1 MDVKLYVYDLS
12 KGLARM
18 YSLALTGT
26 QMDAIYHTSI
36 VLDGT
41 EYYFGQGIQTAF
53 PGSTHH
59 GHPMEVIHLGTT
71 ELPKDVIEEYIQSLE
86 EIYSPESYDLFLHNC
101 NNFTQDLSMFLLGKN
116 IPDHIRNL
124 PQTFLNTPFGQ
135 MMKPQIDNALRGVTQ
150 GTGTRGVPQ
159 LPSAPARAPAPVPAS
174 GTTAVAALPR
184 VTVQM
189 ANNVQQLDTYLNTAS
204 QTGKGAVIFFT
215 SATCPP
221 CKILYPTYD
230 ELAEEA
236 GDHTVLVK
244 VDISVALDVGMK
256 YGVRATPT
264 FMTFLR
270 GEKVDEWS
278 GANPGM
284 LQGNV
289 RLLMQMVQ
297 QEQLAKA
304 HPHRRLDLPSLQRKI
319 DNYVLYKKVPPLD
332 KVRQKLSP
340 YDSGPVVSSIIDF
353 LQARNNAATAPADTP
368 IPTNLAQI
376 ATYLQATAPHLPR
389 ENRFAL
395 VDLARLLFLD
405 PRVSGYFA
413 ERDSPSHATLSSLF
427 SLASPVS
434 PTDPSPSPCTCTSIS
449 TSPGSQ
455 SAPAASALAP
465 APYNLRM
472 TLLQLACNL
481 FTTPLYTT
489 HLSTDRALR
498 DTIVRLA
505 TSALLSEDIITD
517 ANGTKT
523 KIPAN
528 LRVVAAS
535 CIYNLAALNHNVRLR
550 LVDHDPR
557 SGPGFKDEV
566 KSKFETKSGERR
578 HAETEPEPG
587 AEADREP
594 LSEEEQVE
602 IAAAVIEALDKENE
616 SSETVRGLVLALALL
631 VYEADVEGSVVDV
644 CRAMGVEEILRV
656 KGGIFREGREVIS
669 EVGCLF
675 K

>member
-1 MDVKLYVYDLS
+1 
-12 KGLARM
+12 
-18 YSLALTGT
+18 
-26 QMDAIYHTSI
+26 
-36 VLDGT
+36 
-41 EYYFGQGIQTAF
+41 
-53 PGSTHH
+53 
-59 GHPMEVIHLGTT
+59 
-71 ELPKDVIEEYIQSLE
+71 
-86 EIYSPESYDLFLHNC
+86 
-101 NNFTQDLSMFLLGKN
+101 MFLLGKN
-116 IPDHIRNL
+116 IPEHIRNL

-135 MMKPQIDNALRGVTQ
+135 MMKPQIENALRGVTQ
-150 GTGTRGVPQ
+150 GTGTPGVPQ
-159 LPSAPARAPAPVPAS
+159 PPSAPARARAPTPAAPVPAA
-174 GTTAVAALPR
+174 TALPR
-184 VTVQM
+184 GTVQM

-204 QTGKGAVIFFT
+204 QTGNGAVIFFT

-236 GDHTVLVK
+236 GDHAVLVK

-264 FMTFLR
+264 FMAFLR

-284 LQGNV
+284 LRGNV
-289 RLLMQMVQ
+289 RLLVQMVQ
-297 QEQLAKA
+297 QEQLANA
-304 HPHRRLDLPSLQRKI
+304 HPHRRLDLPTLQKQI
-319 DNYVLYKKVPPLD
+319 ENYVLYKKVPPLD

-340 YDSGPVVSSIIDF
+340 HDSGPVVSSIIDF
-353 LQARNNAATAPADTP
+353 LQARNNATTAPADIP
-368 IPTNLAQI
+368 IPTNLPEI
-376 ATYLQATAPHLPR
+376 ATFLQTTAPHLPR
-389 ENRFAL
+389 ENRFVL

-413 ERDSPSHATLSSLF
+413 ERDSPAHATLSSLF

-434 PTDPSPSPCTCTSIS
+434 PTDQSESTSTS

-455 SAPAASALAP
+455 SAPAASAPASTP

-481 FTTPLYTT
+481 FITPLYTT
-489 HLSTDRALR
+489 HLATDRALR
-498 DTIVRLA
+498 DTITHLA
-505 TSALLSEDIITD
+505 TSALLSENLTTD
-517 ANGTKT
+517 ANGNKT

-535 CIYNLAALNHNVRLR
+535 CIYNLTALNHNARLWP
-550 LVDHDPR
+550 VDHDHDPR
-557 SGPGFKDEV
+557 SGPGSTPAPEPGFRDES
-566 KSKFETKSGERR
+566 KSKSETKSGEQR
-578 HAETEPEPG
+578 HAETEPG
-587 AEADREP
+587 AEADRRELEVGLEP

-602 IAAAVIEALDKENE
+602 IAAAVIEALDKEIE
-616 SSETVRGLVLALALL
+616 SGETVRGLVFALGLL
-631 VYEADVEGSVVDV
+631 VYGADVEGSVVDV
-644 CRAMGVEEILRV
+644 CRAMGVEGILRV
-656 KGGIFREGREVIS
+656 KGGMFREGREVIA

>member
-1 MDVKLYVYDLS
+1 
-12 KGLARM
+12 
-18 YSLALTGT
+18 
-26 QMDAIYHTSI
+26 
-36 VLDGT
+36 
-41 EYYFGQGIQTAF
+41 
-53 PGSTHH
+53 
-59 GHPMEVIHLGTT
+59 
-71 ELPKDVIEEYIQSLE
+71 
-86 EIYSPESYDLFLHNC
+86 
-101 NNFTQDLSMFLLGKN
+101 
-116 IPDHIRNL
+116 
-124 PQTFLNTPFGQ
+124 
-135 MMKPQIDNALRGVTQ
+135 MKPQIENALRGVTQ
-150 GTGTRGVPQ
+150 GTGTPGVPHP
-159 LPSAPARAPAPVPAS
+159 PSAPARAPAPAAPVP
-174 GTTAVAALPR
+174 TAAALPR
-184 VTVQM
+184 GTVQM

-236 GDHTVLVK
+236 EYHAVLVK

-256 YGVRATPT
+256 YRVRATPT
-264 FMTFLR
+264 FITFLR

-284 LQGNV
+284 LRGNV

-297 QEQLAKA
+297 QEQLANA
-304 HPHRRLDLPSLQRKI
+304 HPHRRLDLPTLQKKI
-319 DNYVLYKKVPPLD
+319 ENYVLYKKSPPLD
-332 KVRQKLSP
+332 KVRQRLSP
-340 YDSGPVVSSIIDF
+340 HDSGPVVSSIIDF
-353 LQARNNAATAPADTP
+353 LKTRNNATTAPADIP
-368 IPTNLAQI
+368 IPTNLPEI
-376 ATYLQATAPHLPR
+376 ATYLQTTAPHLPC

-413 ERDSPSHATLSSLF
+413 ERDSPAHATLSSLF
-427 SLASPVS
+427 SLASPIS
-434 PTDPSPSPCTCTSIS
+434 PTDPSTSVS
-449 TSPGSQ
+449 TSPGSR
-455 SAPAASALAP
+455 SAPAASASASTP

-489 HLSTDRALR
+489 HLTTDRALR
-498 DTIVRLA
+498 DTITHLA
-505 TSALLSEDIITD
+505 TSALLSEDLITD
-517 ANGTKT
+517 TNGNKT

-535 CIYNLAALNHNVRLR
+535 CIYNLTALNHNTRLR

-557 SGPGFKDEV
+557 SGLGSTPAPEPGFRDES
-566 KSKFETKSGERR
+566 KSKSETKSGEQR
-578 HAETEPEPG
+578 HAETEPG
-587 AEADREP
+587 AEADRRELGVGLEP

-602 IAAAVIEALDKENE
+602 IAAAVIEALDKEAE
-616 SSETVRGLVLALALL
+616 SAETVRGLVLALGLL
-631 VYEADVEGSVVDV
+631 VYGADVEGSVVDV
-644 CRAMGVEEILRV
+644 CQAMGVEGILRA
-656 KGGIFREGREVIS
+656 KGGGMFREGREVIA

>member
-1 MDVKLYVYDLS
+1 
-12 KGLARM
+12 
-18 YSLALTGT
+18 
-26 QMDAIYHTSI
+26 
-36 VLDGT
+36 
-41 EYYFGQGIQTAF
+41 
-53 PGSTHH
+53 
-59 GHPMEVIHLGTT
+59 
-71 ELPKDVIEEYIQSLE
+71 
-86 EIYSPESYDLFLHNC
+86 
-101 NNFTQDLSMFLLGKN
+101 MFLLGKN

-135 MMKPQIDNALRGVTQ
+135 MMKPQIENALRGVTQ
-150 GTGTRGVPQ
+150 GTGTPGVPQ
-159 LPSAPARAPAPVPAS
+159 PPSAPVRAPAPAASVPAS
-174 GTTAVAALPR
+174 GAAAAAAVPHG
-184 VTVQM
+184 TVQM
-189 ANNVQQLDTYLNTAS
+189 ANNVQQLDTYLNTAL

-221 CKILYPTYD
+221 CKILYPMYD

-236 GDHTVLVK
+236 GDQAVLVK
-244 VDISVALDVGMK
+244 VDVSTTLDVGMK
-256 YGVRATPT
+256 YGVRATPA

-284 LQGNV
+284 LRGNV
-289 RLLMQMVQ
+289 RLLLQMVQ
-297 QEQLAKA
+297 QEQLANA
-304 HPHRRLDLPSLQRKI
+304 HPHRRLDLPSLQKKI

-340 YDSGPVVSSIIDF
+340 HDFGSVVSSIIDF
-353 LQARNNAATAPADTP
+353 LQSRNNATTAPADIP
-368 IPTNLAQI
+368 IPTNLPQI
-376 ATYLQATAPHLPR
+376 ATYLQTTAPHLPR
-389 ENRFAL
+389 ENCFAL

-413 ERDSPSHATLSSLF
+413 ERDSPAHATLSSLF

-434 PTDPSPSPCTCTSIS
+434 PTDPSPSTSAS
-449 TSPGSQ
+449 TFPGSQ
-455 SAPAASALAP
+455 SAPAASAPAP

-489 HLSTDRALR
+489 HLSTDRSLR
-498 DTIVRLA
+498 DIILRLA
-505 TSALLSEDIITD
+505 TSALLSEDLITD

-535 CIYNLAALNHNVRLR
+535 CIYNFAVLNHNAR

-557 SGPGFKDEV
+557 SGPGGSSPGPVPGFRDGS
-566 KSKFETKSGERR
+566 KSKSETESGERR
-578 HAETEPEPG
+578 YAETEPG

-602 IAAAVIEALDKENE
+602 IAAAVIEALDKEGE
-616 SSETVRGLVLALALL
+616 SGETVRGLVLALGLL
-631 VYEADVEGSVVDV
+631 VYEADVEGGVVDI
-644 CRAMGVEEILRV
+644 CRAMGVEGILRV
-656 KGGIFREGREVIS
+656 KGGMFREGREVIA
-669 EVGCLF
+669 EVECLF

>member
-1 MDVKLYVYDLS
+1 
-12 KGLARM
+12 
-18 YSLALTGT
+18 
-26 QMDAIYHTSI
+26 
-36 VLDGT
+36 
-41 EYYFGQGIQTAF
+41 
-53 PGSTHH
+53 
-59 GHPMEVIHLGTT
+59 
-71 ELPKDVIEEYIQSLE
+71 
-86 EIYSPESYDLFLHNC
+86 
-101 NNFTQDLSMFLLGKN
+101 MFLLGKN
-116 IPDHIRNL
+116 IPEHIRNL

-135 MMKPQIDNALRGVTQ
+135 MMKPQIENALRGVTQ
-150 GTGTRGVPQ
+150 GIGTPGVPHP
-159 LPSAPARAPAPVPAS
+159 PSAPARAPAPAAPVP
-174 GTTAVAALPR
+174 TAAALPHG
-184 VTVQM
+184 TVLM

-204 QTGKGAVIFFT
+204 QTSKGAVIFFT

-236 GDHTVLVK
+236 GDHVVLVK

-264 FMTFLR
+264 LMTFLR

-284 LQGNV
+284 LRGNV
-289 RLLMQMVQ
+289 RLLVQMVQ
-297 QEQLAKA
+297 QEQLANA
-304 HPHRRLDLPSLQRKI
+304 HPHRRLDLPSLQKKI
-319 DNYVLYKKVPPLD
+319 ENYVLYRKVPLLD

-340 YDSGPVVSSIIDF
+340 HDSGPVVSSIIDF
-353 LQARNNAATAPADTP
+353 LQARNNATNAPADIP
-368 IPTNLAQI
+368 IPTNLPEI
-376 ATYLQATAPHLPR
+376 ATYLQTAAPHLPR

-413 ERDSPSHATLSSLF
+413 ERDSPTHATLSSLF

-434 PTDPSPSPCTCTSIS
+434 PTDPSTSTSASTSTCTS

-455 SAPAASALAP
+455 SAPAASAPASTP

-489 HLSTDRALR
+489 HLTTDRALR
-498 DTIVRLA
+498 DTITHLA
-505 TSALLSEDIITD
+505 TSALLSEDLITD
-517 ANGTKT
+517 TNGNKT

-535 CIYNLAALNHNVRLR
+535 CIYNLTALNHNARLR
-550 LVDHDPR
+550 LVDHDHDPR
-557 SGPGFKDEV
+557 SGPGSTPAPEPGYRDES
-566 KSKFETKSGERR
+566 KSKSETKSGEQR
-578 HAETEPEPG
+578 HAETEPG
-587 AEADREP
+587 AEADRRELGVGLELEP

-602 IAAAVIEALDKENE
+602 IAAAVIEALDKEAE
-616 SSETVRGLVLALALL
+616 SGETVRGLVFALGLL
-631 VYEADVEGSVVDV
+631 VYGADVEGSVVDV
-644 CRAMGVEEILRV
+644 CRAMGVEGILRV
-656 KGGIFREGREVIS
+656 KGGMFREGREVIA